1 MCHYIL
7 LHKRSRTVFNMK
19 ISQYKLMKGM
29 FLMAWT
35 QYVKLFNS
43 DLSFHLNFDFVLA
56 TAVLVKEEEK
66 SGVLKKI

>member
-1 MCHYIL
+1 
-7 LHKRSRTVFNMK
+7 MK

>member
-1 MCHYIL
+1 
-7 LHKRSRTVFNMK
+7 
-19 ISQYKLMKGM
+19 MKGM

-56 TAVLVKEEEK
+56 TAVLAKEEEK